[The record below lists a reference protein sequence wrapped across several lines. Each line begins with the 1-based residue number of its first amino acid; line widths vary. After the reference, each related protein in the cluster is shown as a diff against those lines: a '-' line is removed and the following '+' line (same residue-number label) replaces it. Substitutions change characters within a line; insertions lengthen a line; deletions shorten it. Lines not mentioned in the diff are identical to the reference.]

1 MEASAPMITKDPYVG
16 YQPQEVARAAAAC
29 LACGE
34 SPPCMI
40 ACSRQVDILSIV
52 QLAGKAACEA
62 LALPRWFQEADQVE
76 ADKVTDMICDSY
88 NG

>member
-1 MEASAPMITKDPYVG
+1 
-16 YQPQEVARAAAAC
+16 
-29 LACGE
+29 
-34 SPPCMI
+34 MI